1 RGPDHRGPRRPGRPH
16 PGGRPEPGQQR
27 RRRHPA
33 ASRRRRRQPVLR
45 RREDPRPEGRLQ
57 GRRPHRGPGKARP
70 APGAARPALVEF
82 RRRASPPSVSPR
94 NRPPPLS
101 QPATGDPAH
110 DPPRSWA
117 VSLPRYGA
125 RDPPRSRA
133 FSFAAAAQRR
143 AVAARSCG
151 WRRPMNDP
159 DLKAK
164 VLELL
169 DAHRIMAVATLRP
182 DGWPQATMVGYI
194 HDDLTLYF
202 AVARTSQKFANIE
215 RDHRVSIAIGRDG
228 PNTISGLSMAARA
241 FEVTDF
247 AEIERLNR
255 LLHQRY
261 PEQTVFAPRE

>member
-1 RGPDHRGPRRPGRPH
+1 
-16 PGGRPEPGQQR
+16 
-27 RRRHPA
+27 
-33 ASRRRRRQPVLR
+33 
-45 RREDPRPEGRLQ
+45 
-57 GRRPHRGPGKARP
+57 
-70 APGAARPALVEF
+70 
-82 RRRASPPSVSPR
+82 
-94 NRPPPLS
+94 
-101 QPATGDPAH
+101 
-110 DPPRSWA
+110 
-117 VSLPRYGA
+117 
-125 RDPPRSRA
+125 
-133 FSFAAAAQRR
+133 
-143 AVAARSCG
+143 
-151 WRRPMNDP
+151 MNDP

-215 RDHRVSIAIGRDG
+215 RDRRISIAIGRDG
-228 PNTISGLSMAARA
+228 PDTISGLSMAARA

-261 PEQTVFAPRE
+261 PEQTVFAPREASAAILRATPTVISVIDQSKDPGHPQLLEVSHETVVRPVGAPPENVPLR